1 MRILMVC
8 LGNICRSPLAEGI
21 LKHKARQHNL
31 NWWIDSAGTSAWHV
45 GELPDPRTIEV
56 ARRFGID
63 ITDQRA
69 RQISLNDFEQFDL
82 IFAMDRQNLRDLRE
96 MAPSLQQK
104 QKIRLLLDVLYPG
117 QEREVPDPYY
127 GGIEG
132 FVEVFRLIERACD
145 QIIAQYKPK

>member
-1 MRILMVC
+1 MVC